1 MDGRKENITG
11 FVKAHAVGI
20 WHFIHYRDLYV
31 FHIGSVLQG
40 RDSTRLKK
48 MIVQAF
54 SRGIFN
60 TCARCSVYKG
70 QPHCG
75 MKQDVDTESLLKMG
89 LILAIFQSLLATLT
103 CRKEAATPNYTEKN
117 PSVP

>member
-1 MDGRKENITG
+1 M
-11 FVKAHAVGI
+11 
-20 WHFIHYRDLYV
+20 

-40 RDSTRLKK
+40 RDSTSLKK
-48 MIVQAF
+48 TIVQAF

-75 MKQDVDTESLLKMG
+75 MKQDVDTKSLLKMG
-89 LILAIFQSLLATLT
+89 MILAIFQSILTALT
-103 CRKEAATPNYTEKN
+103 CRKLLPLIIQREMLVYPDVLC
-117 PSVP
+117 SS